1 MKLNRNIILTLTLLI
16 GLITAC
22 DSLTGSDD
30 NDENKEE
37 VNSSN
42 YTIAFTAQGSENEA
56 TDYILNTD
64 SLMSGSL
71 SAEGVGIEQTG
82 WRYMVGHR
90 NTLFSV
96 GYYDDNNAIA
106 YELDGD
112 GNLME
117 TGRFVFENTL
127 DLFGSA
133 DENTLLAMEVP
144 RVDFADRVLHKIDV
158 NSVSIQEKTG
168 LRIWENRA
176 DSLVAWPTSLNVRD
190 GNLFIPFYKIHA
202 RGDFTTPKTDT
213 SYVAVYSYPDL
224 EFEKYITDTRM
235 GPIGVYG
242 LFNGMVE
249 DEDGDLYAYS
259 SASYA
264 NGFTT
269 QSKPSGILRINNGE
283 TEFDENYFFNVEEA
297 VGGKI
302 NFLEYVGNGKALA
315 NIVIDDSALWGS
327 YSAGNEIH
335 ELYVLDLENQTAN
348 KVTGIP
354 LHGGFYGSPW
364 FVNDDSEVF
373 MSVTTSEDA
382 HVYKVDVAAATA
394 EQGAEILGKELKGIY
409 NLNR

>member
-1 MKLNRNIILTLTLLI
+1 MKLNRNLLLI
-16 GLITAC
+16 LGLAFVLGTAC
-22 DSLTGSDD
+22 SSVTSSDD
-30 NDENKEE
+30 NKEE
-37 VNSSN
+37 QEQTSN
-42 YTIAFTAQGSENEA
+42 YTIAFTAQGSENES

-64 SLMSGSL
+64 DLMNGQL
-71 SAEGVGIEQTG
+71 TAEGMGIEQTG

-106 YELDGD
+106 YELDAN
-112 GNLME
+112 GNIIE

-133 DENTLLAMEVP
+133 DDNTLLAMEIP
-144 RVDFADRVLHKIDV
+144 RVDFADRVLHKVDV
-158 NSVSIQEKTG
+158 NSVSIREKVS
-168 LRIWENRA
+168 LNIWESRE
-176 DSLVAWPTSLNVRD
+176 DSLVAWPTALKVRD
-190 GNLFIPFYKIHA
+190 GKLFIPFFKIHA
-202 RGDFTTPKTDT
+202 RGDFTTPQTDT
-213 SYVAVYSYPDL
+213 SYVAIYSYPDL
-224 EFEKYITDTRM
+224 QFEKYITDTRM

-242 LFNGMVE
+242 LFNGLIE
-249 DEDGDLYAYS
+249 DEDGNFYGYS

-283 TEFDENYFFNVEEA
+283 TEFDENYYFNVEEA
-297 VGGKI
+297 AGGKI

-335 ELYVLDLENQTAN
+335 KLVVLDLEAQTATD
-348 KVTGIP
+348 VSGVP

-364 FVNDDSEVF
+364 HVNDGKVY
-373 MSVTTSEDA
+373 MSVTTAESA
-382 HVYKVDVAAATA
+382 YVYSVDVESATA
-394 EQGAEILGKELKGIY
+394 TQGAEILGKELKGIY
-409 NLNR
+409 NLN